1 MSHPPWRKP
10 WQALSDVSERT
21 SLQIVLTTHL
31 MQPLVLS
38 VDGVHP
44 STNSLSLSL
53 SLNTKLAALCRPG
66 LSPPARQRAA
76 NFVFGEKRSCTACLA
91 RPQRCAWRCAASM

>member
-10 WQALSDVSERT
+10 WQPLSDASERT
-21 SLQIVLTTHL
+21 SLPIVLTTLL

-53 SLNTKLAALCRPG
+53 SL
-66 LSPPARQRAA
+66 
-76 NFVFGEKRSCTACLA
+76 
-91 RPQRCAWRCAASM
+91 